1 MRRML
6 ATDLDG
12 TLLGP
17 DGMVSARTLR
27 ALAGAREAGLV
38 VALVT
43 GRPPRWLA
51 PVIEQTGWHGL
62 AVCANGAVLVD
73 LESRTVEQTFPMA
86 DATLLHVIARV
97 RELLPSAVFGV
108 EHVQEGAHIDN
119 ELTSREGSFE
129 DQILGGTAIKLL
141 VRGPANHDADLVLD
155 QIQHDLADVVS
166 VTHSTT
172 SEVLLEICRQ
182 GVTKASGVAWLAAAH
197 GIDRQNVV
205 AVGDMPNDLPMLL
218 WAGQGFAMG
227 NAHAAVRAAVT
238 HQQTLPTNAQ
248 DGVADLIYELLE
260 GDSTP
265 MGQA

>member
-17 DGMVSARTLR
+17 DGMVSERTLR
-27 ALAGAREAGLV
+27 ALTLAREAGLI

-73 LESRTVEQTFPMA
+73 LESRTVEQTFPMD
-86 DATLLHVIARV
+86 DATLLQVIACV
-97 RELLPSAVFGV
+97 RELLPGASFGV
-108 EHVQEGAHIDN
+108 EHVQVGAHIDD
-119 ELTSREGSFE
+119 EFTRHHDRFE
-129 DQILGGTAIKLL
+129 DHVLGGTAIKLL
-141 VRGPANHDADLVLD
+141 ARIPTTNDADLMLD
-155 QIQHDLADVVS
+155 QIQNELDGVVT

-172 SEVLLEICRQ
+172 SEVLLEICRH
-182 GVTKASGVAWLAAAH
+182 GITKASGVAWLAAAH
-197 GIDRQNVV
+197 GIDRLDVV

-227 NAHAAVRAAVT
+227 NAHAAVRATVT
-238 HQQTLPTNAQ
+238 HEQTLPTNAQ
-248 DGVADLIYELLE
+248 DGVAELIYELL
-260 GDSTP
+260 GRDSTP
-265 MGQA
+265 MGQT

>member
-17 DGMVSARTLR
+17 DGVVSERTIR
-27 ALAGAREAGLV
+27 ALTLAREAGLI

-73 LESRTVEQTFPMA
+73 LETRTVERTFPMA

-97 RELLPSAVFGV
+97 RKLLPGSSFGV
-108 EHVQEGAHIDN
+108 EHVREGAHIDN
-119 ELTSREGSFE
+119 ELASSEDRFE
-129 DQILGGTAIKLL
+129 DQVLGGTAIKLL
-141 VRGPANHDADLVLD
+141 VRGPAGNNADLVLD
-155 QIQHDLADVVS
+155 QIQDELDGVVT

-172 SEVLLEICRQ
+172 SELLLEICRH

-227 NAHAAVRAAVT
+227 NAHSAVRAAVT
-238 HQQTLPTNAQ
+238 GEKTLPTNAQ
-248 DGVADLIYELLE
+248 DGVAALIDELLAD
-260 GDSTP
+260 GT
-265 MGQA
+265 